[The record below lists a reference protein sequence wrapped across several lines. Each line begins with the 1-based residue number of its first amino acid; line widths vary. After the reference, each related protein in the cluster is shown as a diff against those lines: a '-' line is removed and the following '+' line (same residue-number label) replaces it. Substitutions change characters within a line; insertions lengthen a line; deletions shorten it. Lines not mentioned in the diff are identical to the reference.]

1 MEDVRSKR
9 MYAYGLDG
17 PNEMRDKLAAELSKN
32 TARPARPGPTAC
44 DGVGGA
50 RPEGSKYTVLSFSL
64 HDCEVTWCFGPG
76 ISTIFVKNSE
86 SPHDLCVL
94 SRRFSA

>member
-1 MEDVRSKR
+1 

-17 PNEMRDKLAAELSKN
+17 PVEMRDKPAAELSKN
-32 TARPARPGPTAC
+32 TARPARPGTPAC
-44 DGVGGA
+44 DEAGGA
-50 RPEGSKYTVLSFSL
+50 RPEGSRYAVLSFSL
-64 HDCEVTWCFGPG
+64 ADCEVTWCFGPG
-76 ISTIFVKNSE
+76 ISTIFVKNSK